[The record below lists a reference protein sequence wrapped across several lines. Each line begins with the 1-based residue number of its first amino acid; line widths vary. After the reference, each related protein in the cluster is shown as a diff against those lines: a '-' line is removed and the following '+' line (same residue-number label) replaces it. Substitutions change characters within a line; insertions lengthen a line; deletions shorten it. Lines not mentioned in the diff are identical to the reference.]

1 MIKNIGEDW
10 KGIRDDGKEGDRGK
24 EK

>member
-10 KGIRDDGKEGDRGK
+10 KGIRDDGKEGDQGK